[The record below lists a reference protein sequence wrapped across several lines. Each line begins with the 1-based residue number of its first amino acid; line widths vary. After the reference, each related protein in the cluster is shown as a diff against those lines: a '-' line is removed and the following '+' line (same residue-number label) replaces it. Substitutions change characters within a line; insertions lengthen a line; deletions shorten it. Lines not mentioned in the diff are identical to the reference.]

1 MISKLRNKLNN
12 ALKMDGEIVVSIE
25 KTTIQNLIIKTKVA
39 ELCNSDDCYEII
51 QQNKKRGEE
60 YTKSILSKT

>member
-1 MISKLRNKLNN
+1 MTSKLRNKLNT
-12 ALKMDGEIVVSIE
+12 ALKMEQEFVESIT
-25 KTTIQNLIIKTKVA
+25 KTTIQNLIIKTKIT

-60 YTKSILSKT
+60 YTRILLNKS

>member
-1 MISKLRNKLNN
+1 MSSKLRNKLNK
-12 ALKMDGEIVVSIE
+12 ALEMEQEFVDNIE
-25 KTTIQNLIIKTKVA
+25 KTTIQHLIIKTRVS